1 MDDAGIIELYWQRQ
15 EAAIAETDKKYGA
28 YCTKIAMNI
37 LSSPPD
43 SEECVSDTWMRA
55 WNCMPPQRPDVL
67 SAFLGRI
74 CRNCAISRYRE
85 RGAKKRSGDEFAVSL
100 DELDECVP
108 SGSDPASAVDEKE
121 LGRIISSFLE
131 KQSRDARVIFIRR
144 YFYGDEL
151 GEIARRMAF
160 SESKVKSSLFRTR
173 KALRTFL
180 ESEGI
185 SI

>member
-1 MDDAGIIELYWQRQ
+1 MDDAGIIELYFQRS
-15 EAAIAETDKKYGA
+15 EDAIAETDRKYGP

-37 LSSPPD
+37 LSSLPD
-43 SEECVSDTWMRA
+43 SEECVSDTWLKA
-55 WNCMPPQRPDVL
+55 WNAMPPQKPDIL

-85 RGAKKRSGDEFAVSL
+85 RGAKKRAGDEFSLSL
-100 DELDECVP
+100 DELDECIP
-108 SGSDPASAVDEKE
+108 SKTDPARAVDEKE
-121 LGRIISSFLE
+121 LGEIISRFLK
-131 KQSRDARVIFIRR
+131 KQSKDARVIFVRR

-151 GEIARRMAF
+151 GNIARRLSF

-173 KALRTFL
+173 RALREFL
-180 ESEGI
+180 ESEGV